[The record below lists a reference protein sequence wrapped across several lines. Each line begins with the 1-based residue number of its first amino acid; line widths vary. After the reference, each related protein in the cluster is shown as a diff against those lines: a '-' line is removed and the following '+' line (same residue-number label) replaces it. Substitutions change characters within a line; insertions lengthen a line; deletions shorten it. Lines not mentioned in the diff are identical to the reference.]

1 VLLELVVENYAVVE
15 RVRARFHA
23 GLNLLTGE
31 TGSGKSIVV
40 DALGLVLGGRASSD
54 MVRSDTERARVAA
67 IFEVPRE
74 AALLRLLEQAGAP
87 VEDGELLIEREVLAG
102 GKSRAFLGNR
112 PVTMALLRDIAPFL
126 GDIHGQHEQQQ
137 LFSSQA
143 QLQSLDDFAGLELE
157 REAVSGLFRSWK
169 SIESELEE
177 LNRSEQEKLRMADLW
192 SFQRKEI
199 DAAALKPAEDAQLEQ
214 ERVVLR
220 NVAKLQE
227 NANAAYAVLY
237 EEQESVSTQLRTAL
251 KKVEELARI
260 DGSIQ
265 RVVETLQTAAIGVDD
280 ASDAIRD
287 YMDKLEADPKR
298 LDEIESRLAL
308 IERLKRKYGGAS
320 ASSTLD
326 DIFAFVED
334 VRAKLEGIETAGER
348 KAKLERDLTQ
358 SSAAYRERAAQLT
371 NARKA
376 AAQKLSKK
384 VETELDSLALE
395 NAVFRVEVL
404 EAGWSENG
412 ADRVEF
418 LISANAGE
426 EPRAL
431 DKVASGGELS
441 RIALALKTSLGPSG
455 GPAARANGVQRTLVF
470 DEIDSGIGGGVAEA
484 VGRRLKKLSASSQV
498 LCVTHLAQVAGFA
511 DHHYSVEKR
520 EVKGRTVA
528 EIEELAG
535 DARTREIGRMLSG
548 QKVTPEALK
557 HAEQLIRLG
566 AARR

>member
-15 RVRARFHA
+15 RVRVGFHA

-40 DALGLVLGGRASSD
+40 DALGLVLGGRASAD
-54 MVRSDTERARVAA
+54 MVRSEAERARVAA
-67 IFEVPRE
+67 IFEAPKDSGFLG
-74 AALLRLLEQAGAP
+74 LLDQAGTP
-87 VEDGELLIEREVLAG
+87 VEDGELLIEREVLAS

-112 PVTMALLRDIAPFL
+112 PVTMALLREIALYL

-137 LFSSQA
+137 LFSSDA
-143 QLQSLDDFAGLELE
+143 QLRSLDDFAALEQQRDE
-157 REAVSGLFRSWK
+157 VGGLFRRWK
-169 SIESELEE
+169 GLEGELEE

-199 DAAALKPAEDAQLEQ
+199 DAAALKPGEDAQLEQ

-227 NANAAYAVLY
+227 NANAAYAALY

-260 DGSIQ
+260 DASMQ
-265 RVVETLQTAAIGVDD
+265 RVMETLQSAAIGVDD
-280 ASDAIRD
+280 AADSIRD
-287 YMDKLEADPKR
+287 YMDTLEADPKR

-308 IERLKRKYGGAS
+308 IERLKRKYG
-320 ASSTLD
+320 SSLD
-326 DIFAFVED
+326 DVLAFLED
-334 VRAKLEGIETAGER
+334 VRTKMDAIETAGER
-348 KAKLERDLTQ
+348 KTKLTHDLAQGGT
-358 SSAAYRERAAQLT
+358 AYQQRAAALT
-371 NARKA
+371 SARKA
-376 AAQKLSKK
+376 AAEKLAKK
-384 VETELDSLALE
+384 VEAELDSLALE
-395 NAVFRVEVL
+395 SAVFRIDVREVS
-404 EAGWSENG
+404 WTENG

-426 EPRAL
+426 EPKAL

-441 RIALALKTSLGPSG
+441 RIALALKTSLGH
-455 GPAARANGVQRTLVF
+455 ARGNGVQRTLVF
-470 DEIDSGIGGGVAEA
+470 DEIDTGIGGSVAEA
-484 VGRRLKKLSASSQV
+484 VGRRLKKLSSSNQV

-528 EIEELAG
+528 EVEELTG

>member
-1 VLLELVVENYAVVE
+1 VLLELAVENYAVVE
-15 RVRARFHA
+15 RIRVQFHA

-40 DALGLVLGGRASSD
+40 DALGLVLGGRASAD

-67 IFEVPRE
+67 IFEAPQE
-74 AALLRLLEQAGAP
+74 PALLELLERAGAP
-87 VEDGELLIEREVLAG
+87 VEDGELLIEREILAG

-112 PVTMALLRDIAPFL
+112 PVTVALLREITLFL

-137 LFSSQA
+137 LFSSAA
-143 QLQSLDDFAGLELE
+143 QLDSLDEFAGLGGRRGEV
-157 REAVSGLFRSWK
+157 ADLFRRWK
-169 SIESELEE
+169 GIESDLEE

-192 SFQRKEI
+192 SFQRTEI
-199 DAAALKPAEDAQLEQ
+199 DAAALRPGEDAQLEQ

-227 NANAAYAVLY
+227 NANSAYDVLY
-237 EEQESVSTQLRTAL
+237 QAEESVSSQLRTAL
-251 KKVEELARI
+251 KKLEDLARI
-260 DGSIQ
+260 DGSLQ
-265 RVVETLQTAAIGVDD
+265 RVAETLRTAAIGVDE

-287 YMDKLEADPKR
+287 YLDKLEADPKR
-298 LDEIESRLAL
+298 LDEVEARLAL
-308 IERLKRKYGGAS
+308 MERLKRKYG
-320 ASSTLD
+320 SSLD
-326 DIFAFVED
+326 EVLAFGQD
-334 VRAKLEGIETAGER
+334 VRSKMEALETAGER
-348 KAKLERDLTQ
+348 KAKLEQELAQ
-358 SSAAYRERAAQLT
+358 ASAAYAQC
-371 NARKA
+371 A
-376 AAQKLSKK
+376 AALTKARQAGAEKLSKK

-395 NAVFRVEVL
+395 SAVFRIEVR
-404 EAGWSENG
+404 EAGWSEDG

-441 RIALALKTSLGPSG
+441 RIALALKTSLGRS
-455 GPAARANGVQRTLVF
+455 AKANAVPRTLVF
-470 DEIDSGIGGGVAEA
+470 DEIDSGIGGSVAEA
-484 VGRRLKKLSASSQV
+484 VGRRLKKLAAANQV
-498 LCVTHLAQVAGFA
+498 LCVTHLAQVASFA

-520 EVKGRTVA
+520 EVKGRTLA
-528 EIEELAG
+528 EIEELTG

-548 QKVTPEALK
+548 QKVTAEALK

-566 AARR
+566 ATSS

>member
-1 VLLELVVENYAVVE
+1 VLLELLVENYAVVAHV
-15 RVRARFHA
+15 RVRFHA

-40 DALGLVLGGRASSD
+40 DALGLILGGRASAD
-54 MVRSDTERARVAA
+54 MVRSDTERARVNA
-67 IFEVPRE
+67 IFEAPRD
-74 AALLRLLEQAGAP
+74 ARLRGLLEQAGVP
-87 VEDGELLIEREVLAG
+87 VEDDELLIEREVLAG

-112 PVTMALLRDIAPFL
+112 PVTMALLREIAPFL

-137 LFSSQA
+137 LFSADA
-143 QLQSLDDFAGLELE
+143 QLLALDDFGGLAAQREEAGELFRRWKNIQEELGELE
-157 REAVSGLFRSWK
+157 
-169 SIESELEE
+169 
-177 LNRSEQEKLRMADLW
+177 RSEQEKLRMADLW
-192 SFQRKEI
+192 SFQRTEI
-199 DAAALKPAEDAQLEQ
+199 EAAALKPGEDAQLEQ
-214 ERVVLR
+214 ERAVLR
-220 NVAKLQE
+220 NVGKLQE
-227 NANAAYAVLY
+227 NANAAYAALY
-237 EEQESVSTQLRTAL
+237 EEQASVSTLLRTAL
-251 KKVEELARI
+251 KKVEELAKI
-260 DGSIQ
+260 DSGLQ
-265 RVVETLQTAAIGVDD
+265 RVVDTLQNATIGVDD
-280 ASDAIRD
+280 ASYAIRD
-287 YMDKLEADPKR
+287 YLDTLEADPKR

-308 IERLKRKYGGAS
+308 IERLKRKYGGTS
-320 ASSTLD
+320 VTSSLD
-326 DIFAFVED
+326 DVLAFLEE
-334 VRAKLEGIETAGER
+334 VRAKMEAIETAGER
-348 KAKLERDLTQ
+348 RAALDRELAAAG
-358 SSAAYRERAAQLT
+358 AAYQERARSLT
-371 NARKA
+371 VARKA
-376 AAQKLSKK
+376 AAEKLAKK

-395 NAVFRVEVL
+395 NAVFRIEVR
-404 EAGWSENG
+404 ECNWSENG

-441 RIALALKTSLGPSG
+441 RIALALKTSLGQKAQP
-455 GPAARANGVQRTLVF
+455 NGIQRTLVF
-470 DEIDSGIGGGVAEA
+470 DEIDTGIGGGVAEA

-528 EIEELAG
+528 EIEELLG
-535 DARTREIGRMLSG
+535 EARTREIGRMLSG

>member
-1 VLLELVVENYAVVE
+1 VG
-15 RVRARFHA
+15 FHG

-40 DALGLVLGGRASSD
+40 DALGLVLGGRASAD
-54 MVRSDTERARVAA
+54 MVRSEAERARVAA
-67 IFEVPRE
+67 IFEAPTE
-74 AALLRLLEQAGAP
+74 TGLLHLLDQAGVS
-87 VEDGELLIEREVLAG
+87 VEDGELLIVREVLAG

-112 PVTMALLRDIAPFL
+112 PVTMALLREIAPFL
-126 GDIHGQHEQQQ
+126 ADIHGQHEQQQ
-137 LFSSQA
+137 LFSSEA
-143 QLQSLDDFAGLELE
+143 QLLSLDGFAGLDPQ
-157 REAVSGLFRSWK
+157 REEVDGLFRRWK
-169 SIESELEE
+169 GIEGELEE

-199 DAAALKPAEDAQLEQ
+199 DAAALKPGEDAQLEQ

-227 NANAAYAVLY
+227 NANAAYAALY
-237 EEQESVSTQLRTAL
+237 EEQESVSAQLRTAL

-260 DGSIQ
+260 DASMQ
-265 RVVETLQTAAIGVDD
+265 RVVETLQSAAIGVDD
-280 ASDAIRD
+280 ASDSIRD
-287 YMDKLEADPKR
+287 YLDTLEADPKR
-298 LDEIESRLAL
+298 LDEIESRMAL
-308 IERLKRKYGGAS
+308 MERLKRKYGPS
-320 ASSTLD
+320 LD
-326 DIFAFVED
+326 DVLAFLED
-334 VRAKLEGIETAGER
+334 VRTKMEGIETAGER
-348 KAKLERDLTQ
+348 KAKLERDLAQ
-358 SSAAYRERAAQLT
+358 AGSAYQERAAALT
-371 NARKA
+371 GARKA
-376 AAQKLSKK
+376 AAEKLARK

-395 NAVFRVEVL
+395 SAVFRIEVR
-404 EAGWSENG
+404 EANWTGNG
-412 ADRVEF
+412 ADRIEF

-441 RIALALKTSLGPSG
+441 RIALAFKTSLGFSASPPRG
-455 GPAARANGVQRTLVF
+455 NPVQRTLVF
-470 DEIDSGIGGGVAEA
+470 DEIDTGVGGSVAEA
-484 VGRRLKKLSASSQV
+484 VGRRLKKLSGSSQV

-528 EIEELAG
+528 EIEELTG

-548 QKVTPEALK
+548 QKITPEALK

-566 AARR
+566 AAPR

>member
-1 VLLELVVENYAVVE
+1 MLLEIVVENYAVVE
-15 RVRARFHA
+15 RVRVRFHA

-40 DALGLVLGGRASSD
+40 DALGLVLGGRASAD

-67 IFEVPRE
+67 IFEVPKD
-74 AALLRLLEQAGAP
+74 AGLLRLLDQAGAP
-87 VEDGELLIEREVLAG
+87 VEEGELLIEREVLAG

-112 PVTMALLRDIAPFL
+112 PVTMALLREIAPFL
-126 GDIHGQHEQQQ
+126 ADIHGQHEQQQ
-137 LFSSQA
+137 LFSSAA
-143 QLQSLDDFAGLELE
+143 QLQSLDDFAGLEGQ
-157 REAVSGLFRSWK
+157 REEVAGLFRRWK
-169 SIESELEE
+169 GIESELEE

-199 DAAALKPAEDAQLEQ
+199 DTAALHPGEDAQLEQ
-214 ERVVLR
+214 ERLVQR
-220 NVAKLQE
+220 NMAKLQD
-227 NANAAYAVLY
+227 NANAAYAALY
-237 EEQESVSTQLRTAL
+237 EEQSSVSAQLRTAL

-260 DGSIQ
+260 DTSLQ
-265 RVVETLQTAAIGVDD
+265 RVAETLQSAAIGVDD
-280 ASDAIRD
+280 ASDSIRD

-298 LDEIESRLAL
+298 LEEIESRLAL
-308 IERLKRKYGGAS
+308 IERLKRKYG
-320 ASSTLD
+320 SSLD
-326 DIFAFVED
+326 DVLAFLED
-334 VRAKLEGIETAGER
+334 VRTKLEAIETAGDRRAKLEE
-348 KAKLERDLTQ
+348 DLAQ
-358 SSAAYRERAAQLT
+358 ASVAYQERAAALT
-371 NARKA
+371 SARKTA
-376 AAQKLSKK
+376 ADKLAKK

-395 NAVFRVEVL
+395 SAIFRIEVL
-404 EAGWSENG
+404 EANWSENG

-418 LISANAGE
+418 LISANTGE
-426 EPRAL
+426 EPREL

-441 RIALALKTSLGPSG
+441 RIALALKTSLGNREGAG
-455 GPAARANGVQRTLVF
+455 GVRRTLVF
-470 DEIDSGIGGGVAEA
+470 DEIDTGIGGGVAEA
-484 VGRRLKKLSASSQV
+484 VGRKLKKLSSANQV

-528 EIEELAG
+528 EIEELTG
-535 DARTREIGRMLSG
+535 DERTREIGRMLSG

>member
-15 RVRARFHA
+15 RIRVQFHA

-40 DALGLVLGGRASSD
+40 DALGLVLGGRASAD

-67 IFEVPRE
+67 IFETPRQPV
-74 AALLRLLEQAGAP
+74 LLELLEQAGAP
-87 VEDGELLIEREVLAG
+87 VEDGELLIEREILAG

-112 PVTMALLRDIAPFL
+112 PVTVALLREIAPFL

-137 LFSSQA
+137 LFSSAA
-143 QLQSLDDFAGLELE
+143 QLQSLDEFAGLGNQRGEV
-157 REAVSGLFRSWK
+157 AGLFRRWK
-169 SIESELEE
+169 SIQNDLDE

-199 DAAALKPAEDAQLEQ
+199 DAAALQPGEDARLEQ

-227 NANAAYAVLY
+227 NANSAYSALY
-237 EEQESVSTQLRTAL
+237 EAEESVSSQLRTAL
-251 KKVEELARI
+251 KKLEDLAKI
-260 DGSIQ
+260 DGSLQ
-265 RVVETLQTAAIGVDD
+265 RVAETLRSAAIGVDE

-287 YMDKLEADPKR
+287 YLDKLEADPKR
-298 LDEIESRLAL
+298 LDEVEARLAL
-308 IERLKRKYGGAS
+308 IERLKRKYG
-320 ASSTLD
+320 SSLD
-326 DIFAFVED
+326 DVLAFLED
-334 VRAKLEGIETAGER
+334 VRARMEAIETAGER
-348 KAKLERDLTQ
+348 KAKLEQELAQ
-358 SSAAYRERAAQLT
+358 ASAAYAERAAALT
-371 NARKA
+371 KARKA
-376 AAQKLSKK
+376 GAEKLAKK

-395 NAVFRVEVL
+395 NAVFRIEVR
-404 EAGWSENG
+404 EAGWSEDG
-412 ADRVEF
+412 ADGVEF
-418 LISANAGE
+418 LISTNAGE

-431 DKVASGGELS
+431 EKVASGGELS
-441 RIALALKTSLGPSG
+441 RIALALKTSLGNAG
-455 GPAARANGVQRTLVF
+455 GPVARASGVPRTLVF

-484 VGRRLKKLSASSQV
+484 VGRRLKKLAASNQV

-528 EIEELAG
+528 EIEELTG
-535 DARTREIGRMLSG
+535 EARTREIGRMLSG
-548 QKVTPEALK
+548 QKVTAEALK

-566 AARR
+566 AARP

>member
-15 RVRARFHA
+15 RVRVRFHP

-40 DALGLVLGGRASSD
+40 DALGLVLGGRASAD
-54 MVRSDTERARVAA
+54 MLRSDTERVRVAA
-67 IFEVPRE
+67 IFEAPRD
-74 AALLRLLEQAGAP
+74 AALLGLLERAGAP
-87 VEDGELLIEREVLAG
+87 VEEGELLIEREVLAG

-112 PVTMALLRDIAPFL
+112 PVTIALLREIGRFL

-137 LFSSQA
+137 LFSSAA
-143 QLQSLDDFAGLELE
+143 QLESLDDFAGLAE
-157 REAVSGLFRSWK
+157 RREEVGELFRQWK
-169 SIESELEE
+169 SLESELEE

-199 DAAALKPAEDAQLEQ
+199 EAAALKPGEDAQLEQ
-214 ERVVLR
+214 ERMVLR

-227 NANAAYAVLY
+227 NANAAYAALY
-237 EEQESVSTQLRTAL
+237 EEQESVSAQLRTAL
-251 KKVEELARI
+251 KKLEELARI
-260 DGSIQ
+260 DGSLE
-265 RVVETLQTAAIGVDD
+265 RVVETLKNAAIGVED

-308 IERLKRKYGGAS
+308 IERLKRKYG
-320 ASSTLD
+320 SSLVEVL
-326 DIFAFVED
+326 AFLAD
-334 VRAKLEGIETAGER
+334 VRSKMDAIETAGER
-348 KAKLERDLTQ
+348 KAKLEQDLTRA
-358 SSAAYRERAAQLT
+358 SAAYGERAADLT
-371 NARKA
+371 TARKA

-395 NAVFRVEVL
+395 NAVFRIEVL
-404 EAGWSENG
+404 ATNWSEDG

-431 DKVASGGELS
+431 DKIASGGELS
-441 RIALALKTSLGPSG
+441 RIALALKTSLGH
-455 GPAARANGVQRTLVF
+455 ARHANGVQRTLVF

-484 VGRRLKKLSASSQV
+484 VGRRLKKLSASDQV

-528 EIEELAG
+528 EIEELTG
-535 DARTREIGRMLSG
+535 EARTREIGRMLSG

>member
-1 VLLELVVENYAVVE
+1 MVENYAVVE
-15 RVRARFHA
+15 RIRVQFHA

-40 DALGLVLGGRASSD
+40 DALGLVLGGRASAD

-67 IFEVPRE
+67 IFETPRQPV
-74 AALLRLLEQAGAP
+74 LLELLEQAGAP
-87 VEDGELLIEREVLAG
+87 VEDGELLIEREILAG

-112 PVTMALLRDIAPFL
+112 PVTVALLREIAPFL

-137 LFSSQA
+137 LFSSAA
-143 QLQSLDDFAGLELE
+143 QLQSLDEFAGLGNQRGEV
-157 REAVSGLFRSWK
+157 AGLFRRWK
-169 SIESELEE
+169 SIQNDLDE

-199 DAAALKPAEDAQLEQ
+199 DAAALQPGEDARLEQ

-227 NANAAYAVLY
+227 NANSAYSALY
-237 EEQESVSTQLRTAL
+237 EAEESVSSQLRTAL
-251 KKVEELARI
+251 KKLEDLAKI
-260 DGSIQ
+260 DGSLQ
-265 RVVETLQTAAIGVDD
+265 RVAETLRSAAIGVDE

-287 YMDKLEADPKR
+287 YLDKLEADPKR
-298 LDEIESRLAL
+298 LDEVEARLAL
-308 IERLKRKYGGAS
+308 IERLKRKYG
-320 ASSTLD
+320 SSLD
-326 DIFAFVED
+326 DVLAFLED
-334 VRAKLEGIETAGER
+334 VRARMEAIETAGER
-348 KAKLERDLTQ
+348 KAKLEQELAQ
-358 SSAAYRERAAQLT
+358 ASAAYAERAAALT
-371 NARKA
+371 KARKA
-376 AAQKLSKK
+376 GAEKLAKK

-395 NAVFRVEVL
+395 NAVFRIEVR
-404 EAGWSENG
+404 EAGWSEDG
-412 ADRVEF
+412 ADGVEF
-418 LISANAGE
+418 LISTNAGE

-431 DKVASGGELS
+431 EKVASGGELS
-441 RIALALKTSLGPSG
+441 RIALALKTSLGNAG
-455 GPAARANGVQRTLVF
+455 GPVARASGVPRTLVF

-484 VGRRLKKLSASSQV
+484 VGRRLKKLAASNQV

-528 EIEELAG
+528 EIEELTG
-535 DARTREIGRMLSG
+535 EARTREIGRMLSG
-548 QKVTPEALK
+548 QKVTAEALK

-566 AARR
+566 AARP